1 VCVVNGSSEVDGRLC
16 DSGGAIEV
24 VDSLVDDSFDV
35 IASFMICER
44 NLYIVTIKYQ
54 VTVLGI

>member
-1 VCVVNGSSEVDGRLC
+1 MDGKLC

-35 IASFMICER
+35 IASFMICGR
-44 NLYIVTIKYQ
+44 NLYIVSIKLQ
-54 VTVLGI
+54 F